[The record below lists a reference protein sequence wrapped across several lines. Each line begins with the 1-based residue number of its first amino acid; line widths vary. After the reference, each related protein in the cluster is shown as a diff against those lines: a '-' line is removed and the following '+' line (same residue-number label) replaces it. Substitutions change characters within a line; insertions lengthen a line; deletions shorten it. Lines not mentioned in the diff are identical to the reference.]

1 MGIKFLCPNGHKLNV
16 KSFLAGKRAICPKC
30 GVALTVPLSD
40 RDNLPEQEAGTSAI
54 LTENDL
60 IGLGLMTPGE
70 ATAPATAIPAN
81 AATSAVARAGAAAAA
96 TASAAP
102 SDPIAEA
109 PSAVWYVR
117 PSSGGQFG
125 PASGDMM
132 RAWINEGRV
141 GGSSLVW
148 RAGWPDWRSAAATF
162 PQLSASMPA
171 PTVTAP
177 VQAVVPVGSPVTAVN
192 GHDALPLGQL
202 SDVGGFHAPSALP
215 AGSGGNVPPLVLPGK
230 RRNKNDPNLIASMIL
245 VGVSIILVIVLLF
258 VFWHNSDG
266 SGDEAKS
273 SASESKEIAPAKE
286 PSME

>member
-40 RDNLPEQEAGTSAI
+40 QDNLTEQEAGASAI

-70 ATAPATAIPAN
+70 ASAPAASPA
-81 AATSAVARAGAAAAA
+81 AATTAVARAGAAAAA
-96 TASAAP
+96 TASAAT

-148 RAGWPDWRSAAATF
+148 RTGWPDWRSAAATF

-177 VQAVVPVGSPVTAVN
+177 VQAVVPVGSPVAVN
-192 GHDALPLGQL
+192 GHDTLPLGQL

-258 VFWHNSDG
+258 VFWRNSGG
-266 SGDEAKS
+266 SGDETKS
-273 SASESKEIAPAKE
+273 STSESKEITPAKE